1 MKLSETNNYLGL
13 IVNVA
18 VLASIVF
25 LVVELRQ
32 NSNIART
39 SEYRENIQNIND
51 WRTTLAE
58 NEELNRIFQLY
69 LDGKYL
75 DLEEGQRERVKYMV
89 NNVLGIYE
97 NAYVA
102 RQNGIMDE
110 EGWQR
115 FHLGACLHFDIAV
128 VSGLPGFFTE
138 DFRQYLDV
146 TCN

>member
-58 NEELNRIFQLY
+58 NEELNRIFRLY
-69 LDGKYL
+69 MDGKYL
-75 DLEEGQRERVKYMV
+75 DLEEDQRERVRYMV
-89 NNVLGIYE
+89 NNG
-97 NAYVA
+97 
-102 RQNGIMDE
+102 
-110 EGWQR
+110 
-115 FHLGACLHFDIAV
+115 
-128 VSGLPGFFTE
+128 
-138 DFRQYLDV
+138 
-146 TCN
+146 